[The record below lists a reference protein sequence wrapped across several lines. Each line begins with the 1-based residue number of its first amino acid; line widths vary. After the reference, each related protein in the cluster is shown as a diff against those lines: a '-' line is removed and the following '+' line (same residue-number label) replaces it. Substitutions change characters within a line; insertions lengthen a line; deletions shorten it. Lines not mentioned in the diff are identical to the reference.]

1 MGDLTPLFKKCVQ
14 IIDDEI
20 ARDPNFK
27 RPVAK
32 DLDSDQLERFRLK
45 DTFVKECYDLLNFL
59 NGAPQSSYHH

>member
-32 DLDSDQLERFRLK
+32 DPIVTNSKGLD
-45 DTFVKECYDLLNFL
+45 
-59 NGAPQSSYHH
+59 